1 MKKKILQIVLI
12 IIFIKSEFFLYNSL
26 PIEKVLTFPNVKKNK
41 NEYSYNIF
49 LEKDL
54 YKDKSNTILN
64 EYL

>member
-1 MKKKILQIVLI
+1 MLH
-12 IIFIKSEFFLYNSL
+12 IKSFA
-26 PIEKVLTFPNVKKNK
+26 KKNK

-64 EYL
+64 EYLWIINATFW